1 MLPKPKKL
9 SNSKNKHI
17 FLSYIFIL
25 VFLLSLLLNSFNQIS
40 FNNLPDNFYTNMEEI
55 ANINKD
61 KSLGKFYSAQFECDK
76 LETGEQSDKTGTVIF
91 KLFGIIPIKKVKV
104 DILPEEDVYIGGVPI
119 GLNISTNGAIVVSN
133 TIIDSQTGK
142 VASNKVLKNGDII
155 LKINDRSV
163 SSASE
168 LEEFLNNNLDA
179 KTFTI
184 EILRHNKL
192 KTLTFNCIKNKDNK
206 SLGVWVKD
214 DLSGIGTLT
223 FVKPDQ
229 NFVALG
235 HPVTDASGENNIP
248 LKDGSVY
255 GCSLLGIEKGQIN
268 NPGQLKCLFTQTQKN
283 GTITKNTKFGIVGKY
298 DDTSQV
304 VDSNL
309 TAKIGGRLS
318 VKPGKASII
327 SSVSGIREEYEI
339 EIIKANYQSTEDDKS
354 MVFRVTDQ
362 RLIELTGGIV
372 QGMSGSPILQ
382 NGKIIGAVTHV
393 FIKDPT
399 KGYGVYADWMLKEIE
414 EQIWQ

>member
-414 EQIWQ
+414 EQI